1 MHNLVPSLNV
11 VMASVNLENVDVL
24 YIENGNVDRPVLK
37 TNRNHPFSQNTFLV

>member
-37 TNRNHPFSQNTFLV
+37 QIATILFLKRLF